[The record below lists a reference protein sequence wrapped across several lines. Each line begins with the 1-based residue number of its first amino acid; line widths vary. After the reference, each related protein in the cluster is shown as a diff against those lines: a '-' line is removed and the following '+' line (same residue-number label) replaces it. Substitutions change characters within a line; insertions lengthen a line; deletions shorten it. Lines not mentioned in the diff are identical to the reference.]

1 MNENSNFSGTSANS
15 YSQALYELSVE
26 NNCLDIIEE
35 QVSAVLQLVS
45 ESKEFNLLIK
55 DPTSKKEDQLEIIN
69 IICEKFN
76 FNDLLKKF
84 LNFLIIK
91 RRIFYVKKILQ
102 DFLMICSRKR
112 GEVLAKLTSSKKL
125 NEVEIEKIKNDLSKN
140 FGSTIKLNYKYDPN
154 LIGGLIIQVG
164 SVMIDTS
171 IKNKLQQ
178 IKTKMVEA

>member
-1 MNENSNFSGTSANS
+1 MSENNNFSGTGTNS

-45 ESKEFNLLIK
+45 ESKDFNLLIK

-76 FNDLLKKF
+76 FNDLFKKF

-91 RRIFYVKKILQ
+91 RRMFYVKKILQ
-102 DFLMICSRKR
+102 DFLMISSRKR
-112 GEVLAKLTSSKKL
+112 GEVLAKLTSSKEL

>member
-1 MNENSNFSGTSANS
+1 LSENNNFSGTDTNS

-26 NNCLDIIEE
+26 SNCLDVIEE

-91 RRIFYVKKILQ
+91 RRIFYIKKILQ
-102 DFLMICSRKR
+102 DFLMLCSRKR
-112 GEVLAKLTSSKKL
+112 GEVLAKLTSSKEL

-178 IKTKMVEA
+178 IKNKMIEA

>member
-1 MNENSNFSGTSANS
+1 MSENNNFSGTDTNS

-26 NNCLDIIEE
+26 SNCLDVIEE

-91 RRIFYVKKILQ
+91 RRIFYIKKILQ
-102 DFLMICSRKR
+102 DFLMLCSRKR
-112 GEVLAKLTSSKKL
+112 GEVLAKLTSSKEL

-140 FGSTIKLNYKYDPN
+140 FGSTIKLSYKYDPN

-178 IKTKMVEA
+178 IKNKMVEA